1 MDLKSSIKAMSAEQR
16 RELAISIRRDPELY
30 HAVNGMGGLSER
42 ADYGLLQGTITKK
55 TVPVYRVEVIAKAG
69 SGAEFKAL
77 TNQYG
82 FYKLNLAE
90 GNYTLS
96 VTVDGETKTSEAIIA
111 KGKTSI
117 FSVEFDK

>member
-1 MDLKSSIKAMSAEQR
+1 MDLKNSIKALSTEQR
-16 RELAISIRRDPELY
+16 RELGISVRRDPELY

-42 ADYGLLQGTITKK
+42 ADRGLLQGDITKK
-55 TVPVYRVEVIAKAG
+55 TVPLNRVEVKAKTG
-69 SGAEFKAL
+69 SGDEFKSV

-82 FYKLNLAE
+82 FYQLNLAE
-90 GNYTLS
+90 GNYKVT

-117 FSVEFDK
+117 FSAEFDK